1 MIDVRKH
8 FLLVLMI
15 ACLVGLLACA
25 NHKSDQL
32 EKGKVIVEMVE
43 HFRVAHGKL
52 PESLADL
59 GLEVKEEGPIY
70 YEKESESRYIVWFG
84 RELGESTTYDSDTR
98 EWKP

>member
-1 MIDVRKH
+1 VRKY
-8 FLLVLMI
+8 L
-15 ACLVGLLACA
+15 LLALMLTYSVVASSCA
-25 NHKSDQL
+25 DYRLDKI
-32 EKGKVIVEMVE
+32 EKGNQIVEMVE
-43 HFRVAHGKL
+43 HFRIAHGKL

-70 YEKESESRYIVWFG
+70 YNKESESRYIVWFG